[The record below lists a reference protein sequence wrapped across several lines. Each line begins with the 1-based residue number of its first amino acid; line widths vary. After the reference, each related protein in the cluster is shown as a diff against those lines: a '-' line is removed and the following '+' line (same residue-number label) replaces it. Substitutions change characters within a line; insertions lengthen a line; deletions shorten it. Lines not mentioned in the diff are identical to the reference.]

1 MLNYIIWNVDPEIFS
16 GLHIRWYGLFFAIG
30 FFISYLCIKKIFI
43 RENLTA
49 NDADNLT
56 FTTFFLLLIG
66 LRLGHC
72 IFYEPDVYFGPYLK
86 LFKSDC
92 TFVTGLEAFPDMGC
106 TVTWHD
112 LARWLMVWEGGLASH
127 GGAIGLVCAF
137 IWFSRKSGKS
147 FMWVMSRAA
156 VVIPFTAFFVRMGN
170 LMNSEIYGVATT
182 LPWGFVFVRDAAIQ
196 TNAAEL
202 SNIMAQAGLVAS
214 ESVESLQAFLSN
226 CLPLQAAS
234 FESLLD
240 VLLKYHFLN
249 AEQVNPFIDACV
261 QAGLLTTNHPTQI
274 YEALTYLTLGGIL
287 VAYYQLRTKHN
298 KPVSDYVISAIAF
311 FMFFATR
318 FFVEFIKNNQ
328 VEFEQ
333 NMTLDM
339 GQLLSLPFILFGFVW
354 VVLAIREKRKANQT
368 NV

>member
-16 GLHIRWYGLFFAIG
+16 GFHIRWYGLFFAIG
-30 FFISYLCIKKIFI
+30 FFLSYICLKKIFV
-43 RENLTA
+43 RENLTT

-72 IFYEPDVYFGPYLK
+72 LFYEPDVYFGPYLK
-86 LFKSDC
+86 LFQSDC
-92 TFVTGLEAFPDMGC
+92 TFVSSAAEAVSASGC

-170 LMNSEIYGVATT
+170 LMNSEIYGVATA
-182 LPWGFVFVRDAAIQ
+182 LPWGFVFVRDATI
-196 TNAAEL
+196 TTTAADL
-202 SNIMAQAGLVAS
+202 SNIMAQAGLVAAD
-214 ESVESLQAFLSN
+214 SVNSLQAFLSN
-226 CLPLQAAS
+226 CLPAGDVS
-234 FESLLD
+234 FESLKD
-240 VLLKYHFLN
+240 ILLKYHFLHPHQET
-249 AEQVNPFIDACV
+249 AFVDACV
-261 QAGLLTTNHPTQI
+261 QSGLLTTNHPTQI
-274 YEALTYLTLGGIL
+274 YEALTYLATGGIL
-287 VAYYQLRTKHN
+287 VAYYQLRAKHN
-298 KPVSDYVISAIAF
+298 KLISDYVISAIAF
-311 FMFFATR
+311 FMFFGTR

-328 VEFEQ
+328 VDFEE

-339 GQLLSLPFILFGFVW
+339 GQWLSLPFILCGFICVGF
-354 VVLAIREKRKANQT
+354 AIRESRKAKQA
-368 NV
+368 